1 VSRGYAEA
9 VRDDDEIIRSYER
22 EFDGSGSPARRSNR
36 GFWLVAGS
44 LVIACILLVFAILA
58 NRSLKVTIG
67 HTEATLRDA
76 QAAAATIREYSGS
89 VADADATAM
98 AGADAA
104 HTYRS
109 GDSVSKGLDDVSVAT
124 RAGEWGAAVQAR
136 PGACFYLHLTDAGEV
151 FYGVGTACVG
161 EAALAASDDRW

>member
-1 VSRGYAEA
+1 MRE
-9 VRDDDEIIRSYER
+9 DDEIISAYEH
-22 EFDGSGSPARRSNR
+22 EFDGSRPAARPARRSNR

-44 LVIACILLVFAILA
+44 LAIACVLLVVAILA
-58 NRSLKVTIG
+58 NRSLKVTIA
-67 HTEATLRDA
+67 HAEATLRDA

-89 VADADATAM
+89 VADADAGAM
-98 AGADAA
+98 SGTDTA

-109 GDSVSKGLDDVSVAT
+109 GDSVSKGLDDVSIAT

-136 PGACFYLHLTDAGEV
+136 PGACFYLRLTDEGEV

-161 EAALAASDDRW
+161 EAALAASDPRW